1 MAYGP
6 KLQFIKAGDAL
17 VADTVMQNFQ
27 AIVDFLR
34 AIPSNNLLQYKY
46 TWSGTGQVGTLGPG
60 PAVAYSGYQKIDAG
74 GTPVGIEIIA
84 ALGLP
89 APGPLAAGQSV
100 VVTWQKTTPANSSGP
115 KAADVWVNLPLSIT
129 FNAGNTA
136 VADQVNDP
144 TYDLYCQ
151 SAALNNLPAL
161 IDGDWIRMK
170 VETLGVGTTIDICS
184 SQINIK
190 NPLRS

>member
-27 AIVDFLR
+27 SIVDFLR

-46 TWSGTGQVGTLGPG
+46 TWSSQGNVGPLGPG
-60 PAVAYSGYQKIDAG
+60 AAIAYGGYQKVDAG
-74 GTPVGIEIIA
+74 GTPVGMEITA
-84 ALGLP
+84 SLGL
-89 APGPLAAGQSV
+89 AGAGPLAAGQSV
-100 VVTWQKTTPANSSGP
+100 VVKWQKTTPSNSSGP
-115 KAADVWVNLPLSIT
+115 KAIDVWVDLPLFIT
-129 FNAGNTA
+129 FNAGNTTLA
-136 VADQVNDP
+136 DRVADP
-144 TYDLYCQ
+144 AYDLYCQ
-151 SAALNNLPAL
+151 TAVLNNLPAL
-161 IDGDWIRMK
+161 ADGDWVRVK
-170 VETLGVGTTIDICS
+170 VETIGVGTAIDVCM